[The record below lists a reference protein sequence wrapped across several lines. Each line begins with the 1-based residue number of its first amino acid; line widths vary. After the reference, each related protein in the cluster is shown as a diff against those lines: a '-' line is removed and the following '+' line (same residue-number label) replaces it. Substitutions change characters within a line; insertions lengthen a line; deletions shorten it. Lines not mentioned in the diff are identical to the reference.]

1 MSGHSFTRR
10 AAIAACAAFALAG
23 RAALSQSG
31 QAVRNIR
38 VDVAPLRANA
48 GNPTATWVE
57 QELPRRLTQALAGRL
72 TPKGGTLTVRIDY
85 LTLGPNTGATIHGG
99 SSPDNIIGVA
109 TIGSVQWPVRA
120 TTSYAA
126 SPIDQTM
133 IEQSNHYRVSQ
144 LVQALTFWIARDL
157 GA

>member
-1 MSGHSFTRR
+1 
-10 AAIAACAAFALAG
+10 
-23 RAALSQSG
+23 
-31 QAVRNIR
+31 
-38 VDVAPLRANA
+38 
-48 GNPTATWVE
+48 
-57 QELPRRLTQALAGRL
+57 
-72 TPKGGTLTVRIDY
+72 
-85 LTLGPNTGATIHGG
+85 LGPNTGATIHAG

-126 SPIDQTM
+126 SQIDQTM